1 MFIDVAEKFGT
12 FDGADRIWRNWVND
26 GALGFTCEADDIDTM
41 NGFS

>member
-41 NGFS
+41 HGFS